1 MRCGLSFLVD
11 PCLLLGL
18 AHNEKE
24 ETSQATLGGTKHEG
38 LLIVAQFL
46 LCLNRRVKPL
56 KSSKPELLDWS
67 ISFSIVSPYI
77 RGFKFRNAGS
87 FCLWNP
93 ESGVV
98 ESGIR
103 QAGISLTI
111 GI

>member
-1 MRCGLSFLVD
+1 MGSFSERR
-11 PCLLLGL
+11 LLLSSRV
-18 AHNEKE
+18 HE
-24 ETSQATLGGTKHEG
+24 EDKKG
-38 LLIVAQFL
+38 

-67 ISFSIVSPYI
+67 ISFSIVSPHI

-103 QAGISLTI
+103 QSGIPLTI